1 MKAIRTDTRGNSRFQ
16 IPNSRLA
23 FELAERVFRHFQ
35 TSDVF
40 EIAEKV
46 GVKTVYQKWF
56 PVTLGEFNWRTKTII
71 VNENA
76 EISFEKIVAHEL
88 GHYFLREFNIE
99 DVGDEEG
106 FCDEFADAILKE
118 FHTKTRRTPS

>member
-56 PVTLGEFNWRTKTII
+56 PVTLGEFDWRTKTIV
-71 VNENA
+71 VNKNA
-76 EISFEKIVAHEL
+76 PISFEKIVAHEL
-88 GHYFLREFNIE
+88 GHYFLREFGIENIA
-99 DVGDEEG
+99 DEEK
-106 FCDEFADAILKE
+106 FCNEFADAILKR
-118 FHTKTRRTPS
+118 FHAKAQRT